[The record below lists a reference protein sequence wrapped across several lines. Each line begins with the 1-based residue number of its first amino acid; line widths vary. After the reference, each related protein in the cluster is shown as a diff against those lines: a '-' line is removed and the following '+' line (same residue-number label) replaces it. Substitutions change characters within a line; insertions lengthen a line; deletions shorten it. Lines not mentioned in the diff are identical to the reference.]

1 MRDAGCWRK
10 RDIRTGAFIL
20 PRSAPAVTTMMKED
34 MEELDRFEEYEDL
47 DAEDREMLRNMHL
60 NFGRGAGNP
69 RRWEDLPERDK
80 EAIRDLY
87 RKATR
92 GVTDRG

>member
-1 MRDAGCWRK
+1 
-10 RDIRTGAFIL
+10 
-20 PRSAPAVTTMMKED
+20 
-34 MEELDRFEEYEDL
+34 MEELERFEEYEDL

-92 GVTDRG
+92 GVTDGG

>member
-1 MRDAGCWRK
+1 
-10 RDIRTGAFIL
+10 
-20 PRSAPAVTTMMKED
+20 
-34 MEELDRFEEYEDL
+34 MEELDRDRFEEYEDL

-69 RRWEDLPERDK
+69 RRWEDLSEEAR

-87 RKATR
+87 RRATR
-92 GVTDRG
+92 GVIDRD

>member
-1 MRDAGCWRK
+1 
-10 RDIRTGAFIL
+10 
-20 PRSAPAVTTMMKED
+20 MMKED
-34 MEELDRFEEYEDL
+34 MEELDRLEEGEGL
-47 DAEDREMLRNMHL
+47 SAEDREMLGNMHL

-69 RRWEDLPERDK
+69 RRWEDLSEEAR

-92 GVTDRG
+92 GVTGGG